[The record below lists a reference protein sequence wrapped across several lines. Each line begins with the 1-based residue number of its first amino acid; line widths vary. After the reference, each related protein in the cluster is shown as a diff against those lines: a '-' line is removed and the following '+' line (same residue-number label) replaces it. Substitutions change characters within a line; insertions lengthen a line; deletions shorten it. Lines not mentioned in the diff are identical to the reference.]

1 MIVAAVFGR
10 KNNVTENMQLPKV
23 VVISFNMLA
32 RLRDSMSSHKW
43 GMVIVDEAH
52 NLRCTTKKLECDE
65 VCLAS
70 NTFFNAK
77 LGIIQIYRKF
87 T

>member
-10 KNNVTENMQLPKV
+10 KNNLAENMPLPKV

-32 RLRDSMSSHKW
+32 RLRESMSLRKW
-43 GMVIVDEAH
+43 AVVIVDEAH

-65 VCLAS
+65 VCLDL
-70 NTFFNAK
+70 FP
-77 LGIIQIYRKF
+77 I
-87 T
+87 